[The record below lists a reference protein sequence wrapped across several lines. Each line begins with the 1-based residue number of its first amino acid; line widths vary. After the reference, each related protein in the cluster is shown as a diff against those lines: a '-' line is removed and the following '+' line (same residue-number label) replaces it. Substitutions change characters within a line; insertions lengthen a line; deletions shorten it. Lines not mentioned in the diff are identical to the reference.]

1 MPAVASR
8 PMSVRLSPFRYKLR
22 LVPQDS
28 DDDLQAPEEVP
39 PALDGWELLSNSK
52 SPEGC
57 RQFLYR
63 RPA

>member
-1 MPAVASR
+1 
-8 PMSVRLSPFRYKLR
+8 MSHGLSPFRHKLR
-22 LVPQDS
+22 LVPLDGEDNDPGAQ
-28 DDDLQAPEEVP
+28 EEVP
-39 PALDGWELLSNSK
+39 PALDGWELLSNRE

>member
-1 MPAVASR
+1 
-8 PMSVRLSPFRYKLR
+8 MSDGLSPFRYKLQ

-28 DDDLQAPEEVP
+28 ETDDLRTQEEVP
-39 PALDGWELLSNSK
+39 PTLDGWELLSNRK